1 MVHNVL
7 MHALNDSEVRVGP
20 QGFVAQART
29 LPSRVQNTTSH
40 EVSGPSSNHSSSA
53 RWAVSLDCLVQ
64 HVGDEHEVAD
74 DNARLCCRRVAVS
87 VRWRPLRTV
96 DGKHVPAKPI
106 LLLQRCGPQI
116 ALCSRYS
123 AATPTVSGTLRET
136 SRCKR
141 RCK

>member
-1 MVHNVL
+1 MVRNVL
-7 MHALNDSEVRVGP
+7 VRVLNDSDVRVGP

-29 LPSRVQNTTSH
+29 LPSLVQNTTSY
-40 EVSGPSSNHSSSA
+40 EVSGPWSKHSSST
-53 RWAVSLDCLVQ
+53 RWAVSLDCVVQ
-64 HVGDEHEVAD
+64 HDGDEHEVAD
-74 DNARLCCRRVAVS
+74 DNARLCCRRVAVA
-87 VRWRPLRTV
+87 VRWRPRRTV

-106 LLLQRCGPQI
+106 LLLQRCGPQM

-136 SRCKR
+136 GRGQR